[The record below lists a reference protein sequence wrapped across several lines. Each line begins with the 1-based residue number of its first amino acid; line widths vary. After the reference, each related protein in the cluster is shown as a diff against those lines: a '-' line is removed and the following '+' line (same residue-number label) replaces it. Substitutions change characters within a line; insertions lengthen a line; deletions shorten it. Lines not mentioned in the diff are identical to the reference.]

1 MKVFVKKNLKHIII
15 MILMIAFFFISPL
28 VHQKLVLRAST
39 LVVMSDPLPPLTL
52 EGDMYVDHLR
62 LTNSSKGEYELAGWG
77 FCHSTAC
84 TDLSVSSRK
93 ILLVSE
99 RRGFSTDI
107 TPSDKPMWKRH
118 IRT

>member
-1 MKVFVKKNLKHIII
+1 MKLVVKNNLKHTVIVIITV
-15 MILMIAFFFISPL
+15 AFFFLSPL
-28 VHQKLVLRAST
+28 VYQKLLLRAST
-39 LVVMSDPLPPLTL
+39 LVVATDPLPPLTL